1 MPMTIVQTSEEWHK
15 GFRVTMTTQVGCA
28 TTHDYP
34 SDQTVKAVNKYHKEH
49 LSMTQLVVTPAFEHF
64 VSGNHPFTRY
74 LLYLQ
79 PDLEIKE
86 DPQFHYIPDN
96 VRASIEQ
103 TDPIHF
109 QEYEIFLFLKPK
121 TPRLIAVKLGLDF
134 LLSQLFN
141 DKSSLLTA
149 YENDTAMSMFDDL
162 SSGIVAGYFGT
173 FQWRFEYYLGYTTSH
188 KDKVEELANSPFT
201 PQQSYGYD
209 WNNKQ
214 RIKRFRAK
222 ALLKIMKKLPY
233 GKELI
238 AEATELGNNSQELQ
252 YLALMSSDI
261 QAPELPDILKPMATG
276 LGDYYKDLT
285 TPPTEK

>member
-1 MPMTIVQTSEEWHK
+1 MPMTIVQKSEEWYK
-15 GFRVTMTTQVGCA
+15 GFMVTMTTQVGCA

-34 SDQTVKAVNKYHKEH
+34 SNETVTAVEKNHKEH
-49 LSMTQLVVTPAFEHF
+49 LSKTQLVVTPAFEHF
-64 VSGNHPFTRY
+64 VNGDHPFTCY
-74 LLYLQ
+74 LSYLQ
-79 PDLEIKE
+79 PDLEIKQ
-86 DPQFHYIPDN
+86 DPKFHYIPED
-96 VRASIEQ
+96 VRRSIEL

-109 QEYEIFLFLKPK
+109 QQYEIFLFLKPK
-121 TPRLIAVKLGLDF
+121 TPRLIAVKIGLDF

-141 DKSSLLTA
+141 DKSRLLTA
-149 YENDTAMSMFDDL
+149 YDNDTAMSMFDDL

-173 FQWRFEYYLGYTTSH
+173 FQWRFEYYLGYIAKH
-188 KDKVEELANSPFT
+188 KDKVEELASSLFT

-222 ALLKIMKKLPY
+222 AILKILKEQPY

-238 AEATELGNNSQELQ
+238 AEAVEFGNNSQELQ

-261 QAPELPDILKPMATG
+261 QAPELPDILKPMSAG

-285 TPPTEK
+285 TVPIGK